1 MLRKA
6 NVAIALSLSLHALP
20 QQAFAQTTSS
30 PNVTANN
37 PPVNTSTLSDV
48 TVSATRTVRK
58 VDDVPSSVSVITDT
72 KIQKEGARNL
82 KEAFRNELDVTVPV
96 GSTRF
101 GVGGAPTGRGGQEG
115 VNIRGLGGN
124 QVLMLVDG
132 IRIPNGF
139 TFGPFSTGRGDF
151 LDIDGLKSVEIL
163 RGPAS
168 TQYGSDGLAGAVTFK
183 TLDPSDLL
191 TRGQSV
197 GGFVR
202 VGYASI
208 DQAGSGT
215 LAVAGKN
222 EKWQAMVL
230 GSYRQG
236 HETNNK
242 ATNDDKTVERTTPNP
257 VDYNNRY
264 LLSKAILTV
273 DAAQQLGLT
282 VESQRRSQET
292 NVFSARAA
300 APQRPR
306 SVTGLTTQ
314 YTIERDR
321 FSLEHSYNDLNAAW
335 IQNAET
341 RLYWQDAK
349 VNQYATEQRSHA
361 PERIRDNTF
370 RTQVVGLATQ
380 FQTNLTGWVNQRL
393 SYGVDLSQAQ
403 ISALRDGTSPPYG
416 SKFPSRPFPDT
427 TYTLA
432 GAFLQSEIELGAVSV
447 IPGLRFDRY
456 AINPSAKDYE
466 NMSLSKLSGQAVTPR
481 IGAVWRLASGFS
493 PYAQLARGFRAPTP
507 DQVNNGFANLASGYT
522 SIGNSELKPE
532 YADSLEIGF
541 RGKSHGLR
549 YSLAGFENRYQNF
562 ISQEVIG
569 GGGRPTNPTI
579 YQYVNLANAKIQG
592 VVAQLELKVGQRWTV
607 QTGAAYLKGDSQSNG
622 VSTPINSVQPFK
634 TMLGLQYDAG
644 EWGGQATVLYSAAKD
659 PSRIAPGRTSQFASP
674 DYTVLD
680 FGVYWKPSPN
690 LTLNANVNNVLDT
703 KYWRWSD
710 VSGLTENSRIADAY
724 TAAGRTIQ
732 VSMRY
737 DF

>member
-30 PNVTANN
+30 SNVAANN
-37 PPVNTSTLSDV
+37 PAANTSTLSDV
-48 TVSATRTVRK
+48 TVSATRTMRK

-96 GSTRF
+96 GPTRF
-101 GVGGAPTGRGGQEG
+101 GVGGASTGRGGQEG

-132 IRIPNGF
+132 IRIPNAF

-197 GGFVR
+197 GGFAR

-273 DAAQQLGLT
+273 DAAQQVGLT
-282 VESQRRSQET
+282 IESQRRSQQT
-292 NVFSARAA
+292 NVFSARAV

-306 SVTGLTTQ
+306 SITGLITQ
-314 YTIERDR
+314 DTIERDR
-321 FSLEHSYNDLNAAW
+321 LSLQHRYNDLNAAW
-335 IQNAET
+335 IQSADM

-349 VNQYATEQRSHA
+349 VNQYATEQRSRA

-416 SKFPSRPFPDT
+416 SKFPLRPFPDT

-447 IPGLRFDRY
+447 IPGVRFDRY
-456 AINPSAKDYE
+456 AINPSAKAYE
-466 NMSLSKLSGQAVTPR
+466 NVSLSNLSGQAVTPR

-532 YADSLEIGF
+532 YVDSLELGF
-541 RGKSHGLR
+541 RGQSHGLR

-592 VVAQLELKVGQRWTV
+592 VVAQVKLKVGQRWTV

-644 EWGGQATVLYSAAKD
+644 EWGSQATVLYSAAKD

-690 LTLNANVNNVLDT
+690 LTFNANVNNVLDT

-724 TAAGRTIQ
+724 TAAGRTVQ

>member
-20 QQAFAQTTSS
+20 QQAFAQTTSL
-30 PNVTANN
+30 PTVTANN
-37 PPVNTSTLSDV
+37 PSVNASTLSDV

-58 VDDVPSSVSVITDT
+58 VDDVPSSVSVITNAT
-72 KIQKEGARNL
+72 IQKEGARNL
-82 KEAFRNELDVTVPV
+82 KEAFRNELDVTVPI
-96 GSTRF
+96 GPTRF
-101 GVGGAPTGRGGQEG
+101 GDGGAPTGRGGQEG

-183 TLDPSDLL
+183 TLDPSDVL

-236 HETNNK
+236 HETSNK
-242 ATNDDKTVERTTPNP
+242 ATHDDKSVERTTPNP

-264 LLSKAILTV
+264 LLGKAILAM

-282 VESQRRSQET
+282 VESQRRSQQT
-292 NVFSARAA
+292 NVFSARAV
-300 APQRPR
+300 APQLPR
-306 SVTGLTTQ
+306 SITGLTTQ
-314 YTIERDR
+314 DTIERDR
-321 FSLEHSYNDLNAAW
+321 LSLEHRDNDLNAAW
-335 IQNAET
+335 IQSTET

-349 VNQYATEQRSHA
+349 VSQYATEQRNRA
-361 PERIRDNTF
+361 PDRIRDNTF

-393 SYGVDLSQAQ
+393 TYGIDLSQAQ
-403 ISALRDGTSPPYG
+403 VSALRDGTSPPYG

-427 TYTLA
+427 TYTLG
-432 GAFLQSEIELGAVSV
+432 GAFLQSEIELGTVSV
-447 IPGLRFDRY
+447 IPGVRFDRY
-456 AINPSAKDYE
+456 AINPSTKGYDHV
-466 NMSLSKLSGQAVTPR
+466 SLSTLSGQAVTPR

-522 SIGNSELKPE
+522 SIGNAELKPE

-592 VVAQLELKVGQRWTV
+592 VVAQVELKVGQRWKV

-634 TMLGLQYDAG
+634 AMFGLQYDAG

-680 FGVYWKPSPN
+680 LGVYWRPSPN
-690 LTLNANVNNVLDT
+690 LTFNANVNNVLDT

-724 TAAGRTIQ
+724 TAAGRTVQ

>member
-1 MLRKA
+1 MLSKA
-6 NVAIALSLSLHALP
+6 NIAIALTLTLPALL
-20 QQAFAQTTSS
+20 QQSAAQTPSPEPATSRPLVAPS
-30 PNVTANN
+30 K
-37 PPVNTSTLSDV
+37 LSDV
-48 TVSATRTVRK
+48 TVSATRSARK
-58 VDDVPSSVSVITDT
+58 VDDVPSSVSVITDAT
-72 KIQKEGARNL
+72 IQKEGARTL
-82 KEAFRNELDVTVPV
+82 KDVFRNELDVTVPM
-96 GSTRF
+96 GPTRF

-139 TFGPFSTGRGDF
+139 SFGPFSTGRGDF
-151 LDIDGLKSVEIL
+151 LDIDGLKSVEVL
-163 RGPAS
+163 RGPTS

-191 TRGQSV
+191 THGQSV
-197 GGFVR
+197 GGFAR
-202 VGYASI
+202 LGYASI

-222 EKWQAMVL
+222 DKWQAMVL

-236 HETNNK
+236 HETSNQGNNDAK
-242 ATNDDKTVERTTPNP
+242 SIDRTTPNP

-264 LLSKAILTV
+264 VLGKAILTI
-273 DAAQQLGLT
+273 DPAQQLGLT
-282 VESQRRSQET
+282 IESQRRSQHT
-292 NVFSARAA
+292 KVFSARAA
-300 APQRPR
+300 APVMPR
-306 SVTGLTTQ
+306 GITDLTTQ
-314 YTIERDR
+314 DTIERDR
-321 FSLEHSYNDLNAAW
+321 LSLEHQYNDVNAAW
-335 IQNAET
+335 VQSAET

-349 VNQYATEQRSHA
+349 VNQYATEQRSRA
-361 PERIRDNTF
+361 PERLRDNTF
-370 RTQVVGLATQ
+370 RTQVVGFATQ

-393 SYGVDLSQAQ
+393 SYGLDLSQAQ
-403 ISALRDGTSPPYG
+403 ISAMRDGTFAPYG

-427 TYTLA
+427 TYTLG
-432 GAFLQSEIELGAVSV
+432 GAFFQSEIELGTVSV
-447 IPGLRFDRY
+447 IPGVRFDRY
-456 AINPSAKDYE
+456 AIDPSTKGYE
-466 NMSLSKLSGQAVTPR
+466 NVSLTNLSGQAVTPR

-507 DQVNNGFANLASGYT
+507 EQVNNGFANLASGYT
-522 SIGNSELKPE
+522 SVGNPALKPE

-569 GGGRPTNPTI
+569 GGGRPSNPTI
-579 YQYVNLANAKIQG
+579 YQYVNLTKAKIQG
-592 VVAQLELKVGQRWTV
+592 VVAQVELKVGQRWTV
-607 QTGAAYLKGDSQSNG
+607 QTGAAYLQGDSQMNG
-622 VSTPINSVQPFK
+622 VSAPINSVQPFK
-634 TMLGLQYDAG
+634 AMFGLQYDAG

-680 FGVYWKPSPN
+680 LGVYWKPSTN
-690 LTLNANVNNVLDT
+690 LTLNANLNNALDT

-724 TAAGRTIQ
+724 TAAGRTVQ
-732 VSMRY
+732 VSLRY

>member
-30 PNVTANN
+30 PNVAANN
-37 PPVNTSTLSDV
+37 PAANTSTLSDV

-58 VDDVPSSVSVITDT
+58 VDDVPSSVSVINDAT
-72 KIQKEGARNL
+72 IQKEGARNL

-96 GSTRF
+96 GPTRF
-101 GVGGAPTGRGGQEG
+101 GVGGASTGRGGQEG

-183 TLDPSDLL
+183 TLDPSDLF

-197 GGFVR
+197 GGFAR

-208 DQAGSGT
+208 DQASSGT

-273 DAAQQLGLT
+273 DAAQQVGLT
-282 VESQRRSQET
+282 IESQRRSQQT
-292 NVFSARAA
+292 NVFSARAV
-300 APQRPR
+300 APQRPH
-306 SVTGLTTQ
+306 SITGLTTQ
-314 YTIERDR
+314 DTIERDR
-321 FSLEHSYNDLNAAW
+321 LSLEHRYNDLNAAW

-349 VNQYATEQRSHA
+349 VNQYAAEQRSRA
-361 PERIRDNTF
+361 SERIRDNTF

-456 AINPSAKDYE
+456 AINPSAKGYE
-466 NMSLSKLSGQAVTPR
+466 NVSLSNLAGQAVTPR

-622 VSTPINSVQPFK
+622 VSTPINSVQPVK

-680 FGVYWKPSPN
+680 FGVYWKPSVN
-690 LTLNANVNNVLDT
+690 LTFNANVNNVLDT

-710 VSGLTENSRIADAY
+710 VSGLTENSQIADAY
-724 TAAGRTIQ
+724 TAAGRTVQ

>member
-6 NVAIALSLSLHALP
+6 NVAIALSLTFHALP
-20 QQAFAQTTSS
+20 QQAFAQTTSLPNAAESS
-30 PNVTANN
+30 PAAN
-37 PPVNTSTLSDV
+37 PSILSDV
-48 TVSATRTVRK
+48 TVSATRTVRR

-96 GSTRF
+96 GPTRF
-101 GVGGAPTGRGGQEG
+101 GVGGASTGRGGQEG

-168 TQYGSDGLAGAVTFK
+168 TQYGSDGLAGAVIFK
-183 TLDPSDLL
+183 TLDPSDVL

-197 GGFVR
+197 GGFAR
-202 VGYASI
+202 VGYTSI
-208 DQAGSGT
+208 DKAGSGA

-236 HETNNK
+236 HETGNK
-242 ATNDDKTVERTTPNP
+242 AIINDKSAERTTPNP
-257 VDYNNRY
+257 VDYSNRY

-282 VESQRRSQET
+282 IESQRRSQQT

-300 APQRPR
+300 APQLPR
-306 SVTGLTTQ
+306 SITGLTTQ
-314 YTIERDR
+314 DTIERDR
-321 FSLEHSYNDLNAAW
+321 LALEHRYNDLNAAW
-335 IQNAET
+335 IQSAET

-349 VNQYATEQRSHA
+349 VNQYATEKRKRA
-361 PERIRDNTF
+361 PERIRENTF

-427 TYTLA
+427 TYTLG
-432 GAFLQSEIELGAVSV
+432 GAFFQSEIELGVVSV

-466 NMSLSKLSGQAVTPR
+466 NMSRSKLSGQAVTPR

-532 YADSLEIGF
+532 YADSFEIGF
-541 RGKSHGLR
+541 RGRSHGLR

-592 VVAQLELKVGQRWTV
+592 VVAQIELKVGQRWTI
-607 QTGAAYLKGDSQSNG
+607 QTGAAYIKGDSQING
-622 VSTPINSVQPFK
+622 VSTPINSVQPVK
-634 TMLGLQYDAG
+634 AMLGLQYDAG

-659 PSRIAPGRTSQFASP
+659 PRRIAPGRRSQFATP
-674 DYTVLD
+674 DYTVFDL
-680 FGVYWKPSPN
+680 GMYWKPSPN
-690 LTLNANVNNVLDT
+690 LTFNANVNNVLDT

>member
-314 YTIERDR
+314 DTIERDR

>member
-1 MLRKA
+1 M
-6 NVAIALSLSLHALP
+6 
-20 QQAFAQTTSS
+20 
-30 PNVTANN
+30 
-37 PPVNTSTLSDV
+37 
-48 TVSATRTVRK
+48 
-58 VDDVPSSVSVITDT
+58 
-72 KIQKEGARNL
+72 
-82 KEAFRNELDVTVPV
+82 
-96 GSTRF
+96 
-101 GVGGAPTGRGGQEG
+101 
-115 VNIRGLGGN
+115 
-124 QVLMLVDG
+124 
-132 IRIPNGF
+132 
-139 TFGPFSTGRGDF
+139 
-151 LDIDGLKSVEIL
+151 
-163 RGPAS
+163 
-168 TQYGSDGLAGAVTFK
+168 
-183 TLDPSDLL
+183 
-191 TRGQSV
+191 
-197 GGFVR
+197 
-202 VGYASI
+202 
-208 DQAGSGT
+208 
-215 LAVAGKN
+215 
-222 EKWQAMVL
+222 
-230 GSYRQG
+230 
-236 HETNNK
+236 
-242 ATNDDKTVERTTPNP
+242 
-257 VDYNNRY
+257 
-264 LLSKAILTV
+264 

-314 YTIERDR
+314 DTIERDR

>member
-20 QQAFAQTTSS
+20 QQAFAQSTSLATVTT
-30 PNVTANN
+30 NN
-37 PPVNTSTLSDV
+37 PPVNASTLSDV
-48 TVSATRTVRK
+48 TVSATRTVRQ
-58 VDDVPSSVSVITDT
+58 VDDVPSSVSVITDAT
-72 KIQKEGARNL
+72 IQKEGARNL
-82 KEAFRNELDVTVPV
+82 KEAFRHELDVTVPV
-96 GSTRF
+96 GPTRF

-183 TLDPSDLL
+183 TLDPSDVLA
-191 TRGQSV
+191 RGQSV
-197 GGFVR
+197 GGFAR

-236 HETNNK
+236 HESSNK
-242 ATNDDKTVERTTPNP
+242 ATNNDKSVDRTTPNP
-257 VDYNNRY
+257 VDYSSRY
-264 LLSKAILTV
+264 LLSKAILTINP
-273 DAAQQLGLT
+273 AQQLGLT
-282 VESQRRSQET
+282 VESQRRSQKT
-292 NVFSARAA
+292 NVFSAIAA
-300 APQRPR
+300 APQPPR
-306 SVTGLTTQ
+306 SITGLTAQ
-314 YTIERDR
+314 DTIERDR
-321 FSLEHSYNDLNAAW
+321 LSLEHRYNDLNAAW
-335 IQNAET
+335 IQSAET

-349 VNQYATEQRSHA
+349 VNQYATEQRRRA

-393 SYGVDLSQAQ
+393 SYGLDLSQAK
-403 ISALRDGTSPPYG
+403 ISALRDGTYPPYA
-416 SKFPSRPFPDT
+416 SKFPSKPFPDT
-427 TYTLA
+427 LNTLA
-432 GAFLQSEIELGAVSV
+432 GAFLQSEIELGTVSV
-447 IPGLRFDRY
+447 IPGVRFDRY
-456 AINPSAKDYE
+456 VIDPSDKGYE
-466 NMSLSKLSGQAVTPR
+466 NMSLSQLSGQAVTPR

-541 RGKSHGLR
+541 RGKSHGFR

-592 VVAQLELKVGQRWTV
+592 IVAQVELKVGQRWTV

-622 VSTPINSVQPFK
+622 VRTPINSVQPFK
-634 TMLGLQYDAG
+634 AMLGLQYDAG

-659 PSRIAPGRTSQFASP
+659 PSRIALGRTSQFATP
-674 DYTVLD
+674 NYTVLD
-680 FGVYWKPSPN
+680 LGVYWKPSPN

-724 TAAGRTIQ
+724 TAAGRSVQ

>member
-6 NVAIALSLSLHALP
+6 NIAIALSLSLHALS
-20 QQAFAQTTSS
+20 QQVFAQTAPSLD
-30 PNVTANN
+30 VTANN
-37 PPVNTSTLSDV
+37 PASDSTTLSDV
-48 TVSATRTVRK
+48 TVSATRTERK
-58 VDDVPSSVSVITDT
+58 VDDVPSSVSVITDAT
-72 KIQKEGARNL
+72 IQKQGARNL

-96 GSTRF
+96 GPTRF
-101 GVGGAPTGRGGQEG
+101 GVGGAATGRGGQEG

-151 LDIDGLKSVEIL
+151 LDIDGIKSVEIL

-197 GGFVR
+197 GGFAR

-215 LAVAGKN
+215 LAVAGKD

-236 HETNNK
+236 HQTGNK
-242 ATNDDKTVERTTPNP
+242 ATNDEKSIERTAPNP
-257 VDYNNRY
+257 VDYSNRY
-264 LLSKAILTV
+264 LLSKAILTI
-273 DAAQQLGLT
+273 DSAQQLGLT
-282 VESQRRSQET
+282 IESQRRSQQT
-292 NVFSARAA
+292 NVFSARAV
-300 APQRPR
+300 APQLPR
-306 SVTGLTTQ
+306 SITDLTTQ
-314 YTIERDR
+314 DTIERDR
-321 FSLEHSYNDLNAAW
+321 LLLEYRYNDLNAAW
-335 IQNAET
+335 IQSADT

-349 VNQYATEQRSHA
+349 VNQHATEQRNRA

-403 ISALRDGTSPPYG
+403 ISALRDGTVPPYG
-416 SKFPSRPFPDT
+416 NKFPSRPFPDT

-447 IPGLRFDRY
+447 IPGVRFDRY
-456 AINPSAKDYE
+456 AINPSAKGYG
-466 NMSLSKLSGQAVTPR
+466 NAPLSNLSGQAVTPR

-507 DQVNNGFANLASGYT
+507 EQVNNGFANLASGYT
-522 SIGNSELKPE
+522 SIGNAELKPE

-541 RGKSHGLR
+541 RGKANGIR

-569 GGGRPTNPTI
+569 GGGRPTDPTI

-592 VVAQLELKVGQRWTV
+592 VVAQLEVKVGQRWTV

-622 VSTPINSVQPFK
+622 VNTPINSVQPYK
-634 TMLGLQYDAG
+634 AMLGLQYDAG

-674 DYTVLD
+674 NYTVLD
-680 FGVYWKPSPN
+680 LGVYWKPSPS
-690 LTLNANVNNVLDT
+690 LTFNANVNNVLDA

-724 TAAGRTIQ
+724 TAAGSTVQ

>member
-30 PNVTANN
+30 SNVAANN
-37 PPVNTSTLSDV
+37 PAANTSTLSDV
-48 TVSATRTVRK
+48 TVSATRTMRK

-96 GSTRF
+96 GPTRF
-101 GVGGAPTGRGGQEG
+101 GVGGASTGRGGQEG

-132 IRIPNGF
+132 IRIPNAF

-197 GGFVR
+197 GGFAR

-242 ATNDDKTVERTTPNP
+242 ATNNDKNVERTTPNP
-257 VDYNNRY
+257 VDYSNRY
-264 LLSKAILTV
+264 LLSKAILTL

-282 VESQRRSQET
+282 IESQRRSQQT
-292 NVFSARAA
+292 NVFSARAV

-306 SVTGLTTQ
+306 SITGLITQ
-314 YTIERDR
+314 DTIERDR
-321 FSLEHSYNDLNAAW
+321 LSLQHRYNDLNAAW
-335 IQNAET
+335 IQSADM

-349 VNQYATEQRSHA
+349 VNQYATEQRSRA

-416 SKFPSRPFPDT
+416 SKFPLRPFPDT

-447 IPGLRFDRY
+447 IPGVRFDRY
-456 AINPSAKDYE
+456 AINPSAKAYE
-466 NMSLSKLSGQAVTPR
+466 NVSLSNLSGQAVTPR

-541 RGKSHGLR
+541 RGQSHGLR

-592 VVAQLELKVGQRWTV
+592 VVAQVKLKVGQRWTV

-644 EWGGQATVLYSAAKD
+644 EWGSQATVLYSAAKD

-690 LTLNANVNNVLDT
+690 LTFNANVNNVLDT

-724 TAAGRTIQ
+724 TAAGRTVQ

>member
-6 NVAIALSLSLHALP
+6 NIAIALSLTLP
-20 QQAFAQTTSS
+20 AFAQQAVAQTTL
-30 PNVTANN
+30 PKVVANN
-37 PPVNTSTLSDV
+37 QVVDPSQLSDI
-48 TVSATRTVRK
+48 TVSATRSARK
-58 VDDVPSSVSVITDT
+58 VDDVPSSVSVITGAT
-72 KIQKEGARNL
+72 IQKEGARSL
-82 KEAFRNELDVTVPV
+82 KEVFRNELDVTVPV
-96 GSTRF
+96 GPTRF

-139 TFGPFSTGRGDF
+139 SFGPFSTGRGDF
-151 LDIDGLKSVEIL
+151 LDIDGLKSVEVL

-191 TRGQSV
+191 TRGQNV
-197 GGFVR
+197 GGFAR
-202 VGYASI
+202 LGYASI
-208 DQAGSGT
+208 DQAGSGA

-222 EKWQAMVL
+222 EKWQALVL

-236 HETNNK
+236 HETDNK
-242 ATNDDKTVERTTPNP
+242 ANNDTKSVDRTTPNP

-264 LLSKAILTV
+264 LLGKAILTI

-282 VESQRRSQET
+282 IESQRRSQHT
-292 NVFSARAA
+292 QVFSARAA
-300 APQRPR
+300 APVPVRGL
-306 SVTGLTTQ
+306 TGLTTQ
-314 YTIERDR
+314 DTIERDR
-321 FSLEHSYNDLNAAW
+321 LSLEHRYNDVNATW
-335 IQNAET
+335 IQSAET

-349 VNQYATEQRSHA
+349 VNQYATEQRNRA

-370 RTQVVGLATQ
+370 RTQVVGVATQ

-393 SYGVDLSQAQ
+393 SYGLDLSQAH
-403 ISALRDGTSPPYG
+403 ISAMRDGTFPPYG

-427 TYTLA
+427 TYTLG
-432 GAFLQSEIELGAVSV
+432 GAFFQSEIELGAVSV
-447 IPGLRFDRY
+447 IPGVRFDRY
-456 AINPSAKDYE
+456 AIDPSSKGYE
-466 NMSLSKLSGQAVTPR
+466 NRALASLSGQAVTPR
-481 IGAVWRLASGFS
+481 IGAVWRLASGFA

-507 DQVNNGFANLASGYT
+507 EQVNNGFANLASGYT
-522 SIGNSELKPE
+522 SVGNPALKPE

-569 GGGRPTNPTI
+569 GGGRPSNPTI
-579 YQYVNLANAKIQG
+579 YQYVNLTKAKIQG
-592 VVAQLELKVGQRWTV
+592 VVAQFELKVGQRWTV
-607 QTGAAYLKGDSQSNG
+607 QTGGAYLKGDSQING
-622 VSTPINSVQPFK
+622 VSAPINSVQPFK
-634 TMLGLQYDAG
+634 AMFGLQYDAS

-680 FGVYWKPSPN
+680 LGVYWKPSTN
-690 LTLNANVNNVLDT
+690 LTLNANLNNALDT

-724 TAAGRTIQ
+724 TAAGRTVQ
-732 VSMRY
+732 VSLRY

>member
-6 NVAIALSLSLHALP
+6 NIAIALSLTLP
-20 QQAFAQTTSS
+20 AFAQQSVAQTAS
-30 PNVTANN
+30 PKVVANN
-37 PPVNTSTLSDV
+37 QVVDPSQLSDI
-48 TVSATRTVRK
+48 TVSATRSARK
-58 VDDVPSSVSVITDT
+58 VDDVPSSVSVITGAT
-72 KIQKEGARNL
+72 IQKEGARSL
-82 KEAFRNELDVTVPV
+82 KEVFRNELDVTVPV
-96 GSTRF
+96 GPTRF

-139 TFGPFSTGRGDF
+139 SFGPFSTGRGDF
-151 LDIDGLKSVEIL
+151 LDIDGLKSVEVL

-191 TRGQSV
+191 TRGQNV
-197 GGFVR
+197 GGFAR
-202 VGYASI
+202 LGYASI
-208 DQAGSGT
+208 DQAGSGA

-222 EKWQAMVL
+222 EKWQALVL

-236 HETNNK
+236 HETDNK
-242 ATNDDKTVERTTPNP
+242 ANNDAKNIDRTTPNP

-264 LLSKAILTV
+264 LLGKAILTI

-282 VESQRRSQET
+282 IESQRRSQHT
-292 NVFSARAA
+292 QVFSARAA
-300 APQRPR
+300 APVPLRGL
-306 SVTGLTTQ
+306 TGLTTQ
-314 YTIERDR
+314 DTIERDR
-321 FSLEHSYNDLNAAW
+321 LSLEHRYNDVNATW
-335 IQNAET
+335 IQSAET

-349 VNQYATEQRSHA
+349 VNQYATEQRNRA

-370 RTQVVGLATQ
+370 RTQVVGVATQ

-393 SYGVDLSQAQ
+393 SYGLDLSQAH
-403 ISALRDGTSPPYG
+403 ISAMRDGTFPPYG

-427 TYTLA
+427 TYTLG
-432 GAFLQSEIELGAVSV
+432 GAFFQSEIELGAVSV
-447 IPGLRFDRY
+447 IPGVRFDRY
-456 AINPSAKDYE
+456 AIDPSTKGYE
-466 NMSLSKLSGQAVTPR
+466 NRALASLSGQAVTPR
-481 IGAVWRLASGFS
+481 IGAVWRLASGFA

-507 DQVNNGFANLASGYT
+507 EQVNNGFANLASGYT
-522 SIGNSELKPE
+522 SVGNPALKPE

-569 GGGRPTNPTI
+569 GGGRPSNPTI
-579 YQYVNLANAKIQG
+579 YQYVNLTKAKIQG
-592 VVAQLELKVGQRWTV
+592 VVAQFELKVGQRWTV
-607 QTGAAYLKGDSQSNG
+607 QTGGAYLKGDSQING
-622 VSTPINSVQPFK
+622 VSAPINSVQPFK
-634 TMLGLQYDAG
+634 AMFGLQYDAS

-680 FGVYWKPSPN
+680 LGVYWKPSTN
-690 LTLNANVNNVLDT
+690 LTLNANLNNALDT

-724 TAAGRTIQ
+724 TAAGRTVQ
-732 VSMRY
+732 VSLRY

>member
-6 NVAIALSLSLHALP
+6 NIAIALSLTLP
-20 QQAFAQTTSS
+20 AFAQQAVAQTTL
-30 PNVTANN
+30 PKVVANN
-37 PPVNTSTLSDV
+37 QVVDPSQLSDI
-48 TVSATRTVRK
+48 TVSATRSARK
-58 VDDVPSSVSVITDT
+58 VDDVPSSVSVITGAT
-72 KIQKEGARNL
+72 IQKEGARSL
-82 KEAFRNELDVTVPV
+82 KEVFRNELDVTVPV
-96 GSTRF
+96 GPTRF

-139 TFGPFSTGRGDF
+139 SFGPFSTGRGDF
-151 LDIDGLKSVEIL
+151 LDIDGLKSVEVL

-191 TRGQSV
+191 TRGQNV
-197 GGFVR
+197 GGFAR
-202 VGYASI
+202 LGYASI
-208 DQAGSGT
+208 DQAGSGA

-222 EKWQAMVL
+222 EKWQALVL

-236 HETNNK
+236 HETDNK
-242 ATNDDKTVERTTPNP
+242 ANNDTKSVDRTTPNP

-264 LLSKAILTV
+264 LLGKAILTI

-282 VESQRRSQET
+282 IESQRRSQHTE
-292 NVFSARAA
+292 VFSARAA
-300 APQRPR
+300 APVPLRGL
-306 SVTGLTTQ
+306 TGLTTQ
-314 YTIERDR
+314 DTIERDR
-321 FSLEHSYNDLNAAW
+321 LSLEHRYNDVNATW
-335 IQNAET
+335 IQSAET

-349 VNQYATEQRSHA
+349 VNQYATEQRNRA

-370 RTQVVGLATQ
+370 RTQVVGVATQ

-393 SYGVDLSQAQ
+393 SYGLDLSQAH
-403 ISALRDGTSPPYG
+403 ISAMRDGTFPPYG

-427 TYTLA
+427 TYTLG
-432 GAFLQSEIELGAVSV
+432 GAFFQSEIELGAVSV
-447 IPGLRFDRY
+447 IPGVRFDRY
-456 AINPSAKDYE
+456 AIDPSTKGYE
-466 NMSLSKLSGQAVTPR
+466 NRALASLSGQAVTPR
-481 IGAVWRLASGFS
+481 IGAVWRLASGFA

-507 DQVNNGFANLASGYT
+507 EQVNNGFANLASGYT
-522 SIGNSELKPE
+522 SVGNPALKPE

-569 GGGRPTNPTI
+569 GGGRPSNPTI
-579 YQYVNLANAKIQG
+579 YQYVNLTKAKIQG
-592 VVAQLELKVGQRWTV
+592 VVAQFELKVGQRWTV
-607 QTGAAYLKGDSQSNG
+607 QTGGAYLKGDSQING
-622 VSTPINSVQPFK
+622 VSAPINSVQPFK
-634 TMLGLQYDAG
+634 AMFGLQYDAS

-680 FGVYWKPSPN
+680 LGVYWKPSTN
-690 LTLNANVNNVLDT
+690 LTLNANLNNALDT

-724 TAAGRTIQ
+724 TAAGRTVQ
-732 VSMRY
+732 VSLRY

>member
-314 YTIERDR
+314 DTIERDR

-416 SKFPSRPFPDT
+416 SKFPSRPCPDT

>member
-6 NVAIALSLSLHALP
+6 NIAIALSLTLP
-20 QQAFAQTTSS
+20 AFAQQSVAQTAS
-30 PNVTANN
+30 PKVVANN
-37 PPVNTSTLSDV
+37 QVVDPSQLSDI
-48 TVSATRTVRK
+48 TVSATRSARK
-58 VDDVPSSVSVITDT
+58 VDDVPSSVSVITGAT
-72 KIQKEGARNL
+72 IQKEGARNL
-82 KEAFRNELDVTVPV
+82 KEVFRNELDVTVPV
-96 GSTRF
+96 GPTRF
-101 GVGGAPTGRGGQEG
+101 GGGGAPTGRGGQEG

-139 TFGPFSTGRGDF
+139 SFGPFSTGRGDF
-151 LDIDGLKSVEIL
+151 LDIDGLKSVEVL

-191 TRGQSV
+191 TRGQKV
-197 GGFVR
+197 GGFAR
-202 VGYASI
+202 LGYASI

-222 EKWQAMVL
+222 EKWQALVL

-236 HETNNK
+236 HETDNK
-242 ATNDDKTVERTTPNP
+242 ANNDAKNIDRTTPNP

-264 LLSKAILTV
+264 LLGKAILTI

-282 VESQRRSQET
+282 IESQRRSQHTE
-292 NVFSARAA
+292 VFSARAA
-300 APQRPR
+300 APVPPR
-306 SVTGLTTQ
+306 GLTSLTTQ
-314 YTIERDR
+314 DTIERDR
-321 FSLEHSYNDLNAAW
+321 LSLEHRYNDVNATW
-335 IQNAET
+335 IQSAET

-349 VNQYATEQRSHA
+349 VNQYATEQRNRA

-370 RTQVVGLATQ
+370 RTQVVGVATQ
-380 FQTNLTGWVNQRL
+380 FQTNLSGWVNQRL
-393 SYGVDLSQAQ
+393 SYGLDLSQAH
-403 ISALRDGTSPPYG
+403 ISAMRDGTFAPYG

-427 TYTLA
+427 TYTLG
-432 GAFLQSEIELGAVSV
+432 GAFFQSEIELGAVSV
-447 IPGLRFDRY
+447 IPGVRFDRY
-456 AINPSAKDYE
+456 AIDPSTKGYE
-466 NMSLSKLSGQAVTPR
+466 NRALASLSGQAVTPR
-481 IGAVWRLASGFS
+481 IGAVWRLASGFA

-507 DQVNNGFANLASGYT
+507 EQVNNGFANLASGYT
-522 SIGNSELKPE
+522 SVGNPGLKPE

-569 GGGRPTNPTI
+569 GGGRPSNPTI
-579 YQYVNLANAKIQG
+579 YQYVNLTKAKIQG
-592 VVAQLELKVGQRWTV
+592 VVAQVELKVGQRWTV
-607 QTGAAYLKGDSQSNG
+607 QTGAAYLKGDSQING
-622 VSTPINSVQPFK
+622 VSAPINSVQPFK
-634 TMLGLQYDAG
+634 AMFGLQYDAG

-680 FGVYWKPSPN
+680 LGVYWKPSTN
-690 LTLNANVNNVLDT
+690 LTLNANLNNALDT

-724 TAAGRTIQ
+724 TAAGRTVQ
-732 VSMRY
+732 VSLRY

>member
-6 NVAIALSLSLHALP
+6 NIAIALSLTLP
-20 QQAFAQTTSS
+20 AFAQQSVAQTTL
-30 PNVTANN
+30 PKVVANN
-37 PPVNTSTLSDV
+37 QVVDPSQLSDI
-48 TVSATRTVRK
+48 TVSATRSARK
-58 VDDVPSSVSVITDT
+58 VDDVPSSVSVITGAT
-72 KIQKEGARNL
+72 IQKEGARSL
-82 KEAFRNELDVTVPV
+82 KEVFRNELDVTVPV
-96 GSTRF
+96 GPTRF

-139 TFGPFSTGRGDF
+139 SFGPFSTGRGDF
-151 LDIDGLKSVEIL
+151 LDIDGLKSVEVL

-191 TRGQSV
+191 TRGQNV
-197 GGFVR
+197 GGFAR
-202 VGYASI
+202 LGYASI
-208 DQAGSGT
+208 DQAGSGA

-222 EKWQAMVL
+222 EKWQALVL

-236 HETNNK
+236 HETDNK
-242 ATNDDKTVERTTPNP
+242 ANNDAKNIDRTTPNP

-264 LLSKAILTV
+264 LLGKAILTI

-282 VESQRRSQET
+282 IESQRRSQHT
-292 NVFSARAA
+292 QVFSARAA
-300 APQRPR
+300 APVPLRGL
-306 SVTGLTTQ
+306 TGLTTQ
-314 YTIERDR
+314 DTIERDR
-321 FSLEHSYNDLNAAW
+321 LSLEHRYNDVNATW
-335 IQNAET
+335 IQSAET

-349 VNQYATEQRSHA
+349 VNQYATEQRNRA

-370 RTQVVGLATQ
+370 RTQVVGVATQ

-393 SYGVDLSQAQ
+393 SYGLDLSQAH
-403 ISALRDGTSPPYG
+403 ISAMRDGTFPPYG

-427 TYTLA
+427 TYTLG
-432 GAFLQSEIELGAVSV
+432 GAFFQSEIELGAVSV
-447 IPGLRFDRY
+447 IPGVRFDRY
-456 AINPSAKDYE
+456 AIDPSTKGYE
-466 NMSLSKLSGQAVTPR
+466 NRALASLSGQAVTPR
-481 IGAVWRLASGFS
+481 IGAVWRLASGFA

-507 DQVNNGFANLASGYT
+507 EQVNNGFANLASGYT
-522 SIGNSELKPE
+522 SVGNPALKPE

-569 GGGRPTNPTI
+569 GGGRPSNPTI
-579 YQYVNLANAKIQG
+579 YQYVNLTKAKIQG
-592 VVAQLELKVGQRWTV
+592 VVAQFELKVGQRWTV
-607 QTGAAYLKGDSQSNG
+607 QTGGAYLKGDSQING
-622 VSTPINSVQPFK
+622 VSAPINSVQPFK
-634 TMLGLQYDAG
+634 AMFGLQYDAS

-680 FGVYWKPSPN
+680 LGVYWKPSTN
-690 LTLNANVNNVLDT
+690 LTLNANLNNALDT

-724 TAAGRTIQ
+724 TAAGRTVQ
-732 VSMRY
+732 VSLRY

>member
-6 NVAIALSLSLHALP
+6 NIAIALSLTLP
-20 QQAFAQTTSS
+20 AFAQQSVAQTAS
-30 PNVTANN
+30 PKVVANN
-37 PPVNTSTLSDV
+37 QVVDPSQLSDI
-48 TVSATRTVRK
+48 TVSATRSARK
-58 VDDVPSSVSVITDT
+58 VDDVPSSVSVITGAT
-72 KIQKEGARNL
+72 IQKEGARNL
-82 KEAFRNELDVTVPV
+82 KEVFRNELDVTVPV
-96 GSTRF
+96 GPTRF
-101 GVGGAPTGRGGQEG
+101 GGGGAPTGRGGQEG

-139 TFGPFSTGRGDF
+139 SFGPFSTGRGDF
-151 LDIDGLKSVEIL
+151 LDIDGLKSVEVL

-191 TRGQSV
+191 TRGQKV
-197 GGFVR
+197 GGFAR
-202 VGYASI
+202 LGYASI

-222 EKWQAMVL
+222 EKWQALVL

-236 HETNNK
+236 HETDNK
-242 ATNDDKTVERTTPNP
+242 ANNDAKNIDRTTPNP

-264 LLSKAILTV
+264 LLGKAILTI

-282 VESQRRSQET
+282 IESQRRSQHTE
-292 NVFSARAA
+292 VFSARAA
-300 APQRPR
+300 APVPLRGL
-306 SVTGLTTQ
+306 TGLTTQ
-314 YTIERDR
+314 DTIERDR
-321 FSLEHSYNDLNAAW
+321 LSLEHRYNDVNATW
-335 IQNAET
+335 IQSAET

-349 VNQYATEQRSHA
+349 VNQYATEQRNRA

-393 SYGVDLSQAQ
+393 SYGLDLSQAH
-403 ISALRDGTSPPYG
+403 ISAMRDGTFPPYG

-427 TYTLA
+427 TYTLG
-432 GAFLQSEIELGAVSV
+432 GAFFQSEIELGAVSV
-447 IPGLRFDRY
+447 IPGVRFDRY
-456 AINPSAKDYE
+456 AINPSTKGYE
-466 NMSLSKLSGQAVTPR
+466 NRALASLSGQAVTPR
-481 IGAVWRLASGFS
+481 IGAVWRLASGFA

-507 DQVNNGFANLASGYT
+507 EQVNNGFANLASGYT
-522 SIGNSELKPE
+522 SVGNPALKPE

-549 YSLAGFENRYQNF
+549 YSLASFENRYQNF

-569 GGGRPTNPTI
+569 GGGRPSNPTI
-579 YQYVNLANAKIQG
+579 YQYVNLTKAKIQG
-592 VVAQLELKVGQRWTV
+592 VVAQVELKVGQRWTV
-607 QTGAAYLKGDSQSNG
+607 QTGAAYLKGDSQING
-622 VSTPINSVQPFK
+622 VSAPINSVQPFK
-634 TMLGLQYDAG
+634 AMFGLQYDAG

-680 FGVYWKPSPN
+680 LGVYWKPSTN
-690 LTLNANVNNVLDT
+690 LTLNANLNNALDT

-724 TAAGRTIQ
+724 TAAGRTVQ
-732 VSMRY
+732 VSLRY

>member
-6 NVAIALSLSLHALP
+6 NIAIALSLTLP
-20 QQAFAQTTSS
+20 AFAQQSVAQTAS
-30 PNVTANN
+30 PKVVANN
-37 PPVNTSTLSDV
+37 QVVDPSQLSDI
-48 TVSATRTVRK
+48 TVSATRSARK
-58 VDDVPSSVSVITDT
+58 VDDVPSSVSVITGAT
-72 KIQKEGARNL
+72 IQKEGARSL
-82 KEAFRNELDVTVPV
+82 KEVFRNELDVTVPV
-96 GSTRF
+96 GPTRF

-139 TFGPFSTGRGDF
+139 SFGPFSTGRGDF
-151 LDIDGLKSVEIL
+151 LDIDGLKSVEVL

-191 TRGQSV
+191 TRGQNV
-197 GGFVR
+197 GGFAR
-202 VGYASI
+202 LGYASI
-208 DQAGSGT
+208 DQAGSGA

-222 EKWQAMVL
+222 EKWQALVL

-236 HETNNK
+236 HETDNK
-242 ATNDDKTVERTTPNP
+242 ANNDTKSVDRTTPNP

-264 LLSKAILTV
+264 LLGKAILTI

-282 VESQRRSQET
+282 IESQRRSQHT
-292 NVFSARAA
+292 QVFSARAA
-300 APQRPR
+300 APVPPR
-306 SVTGLTTQ
+306 GLTSLTTQ
-314 YTIERDR
+314 DTIERDR
-321 FSLEHSYNDLNAAW
+321 FSLEHRYNDVNATW
-335 IQNAET
+335 IQSAET

-349 VNQYATEQRSHA
+349 VNQYATEQRNRA

-393 SYGVDLSQAQ
+393 SYGLDLSQAH
-403 ISALRDGTSPPYG
+403 ISAMRDGTFPPYG

-427 TYTLA
+427 TYTLG
-432 GAFLQSEIELGAVSV
+432 GAFFQSEIELGAVSV
-447 IPGLRFDRY
+447 IPGVRFDRY
-456 AINPSAKDYE
+456 AIDPSTKGYE
-466 NMSLSKLSGQAVTPR
+466 NRALASLSGQAVTPR
-481 IGAVWRLASGFS
+481 IGAVWRLASGFA

-507 DQVNNGFANLASGYT
+507 EQVNNGFANLASGYT
-522 SIGNSELKPE
+522 SVGNPALKPE

-569 GGGRPTNPTI
+569 GGGRPSNPTI
-579 YQYVNLANAKIQG
+579 YQYVNLTKAKIQG
-592 VVAQLELKVGQRWTV
+592 VVAQFELKVGQRWTV
-607 QTGAAYLKGDSQSNG
+607 QTGGAYLKGDSQING
-622 VSTPINSVQPFK
+622 VSAPINSVQPFK
-634 TMLGLQYDAG
+634 AMFGLQYDAS

-680 FGVYWKPSPN
+680 LGVYWKPSTN
-690 LTLNANVNNVLDT
+690 LTLNANLNNALDT

-724 TAAGRTIQ
+724 TAAGRTVQ
-732 VSMRY
+732 VSLRY

>member
-6 NVAIALSLSLHALP
+6 NIAIALSLTLP
-20 QQAFAQTTSS
+20 AFAQQSVAQTTL
-30 PNVTANN
+30 PKVVANN
-37 PPVNTSTLSDV
+37 QVVDPSQLSDI
-48 TVSATRTVRK
+48 TVSATRSARK
-58 VDDVPSSVSVITDT
+58 VDDVPSSVSVITGAT
-72 KIQKEGARNL
+72 IQKEGARSL
-82 KEAFRNELDVTVPV
+82 KEVFRNELDVTVPV
-96 GSTRF
+96 GPTRF

-139 TFGPFSTGRGDF
+139 SFGPFSTGRGDF
-151 LDIDGLKSVEIL
+151 LDIDGLKSVEVL

-191 TRGQSV
+191 TRGQKV
-197 GGFVR
+197 GGFAR
-202 VGYASI
+202 LGYASI
-208 DQAGSGT
+208 DQAGSGA

-222 EKWQAMVL
+222 EKWQALVL

-236 HETNNK
+236 HETDNK
-242 ATNDDKTVERTTPNP
+242 ANNDTKSVDRTTPNP

-264 LLSKAILTV
+264 LLGKAILTI

-282 VESQRRSQET
+282 IESQRRSQHT
-292 NVFSARAA
+292 QVFSARAA
-300 APQRPR
+300 APVPVRGL
-306 SVTGLTTQ
+306 TGLTTQ
-314 YTIERDR
+314 DTIERDR
-321 FSLEHSYNDLNAAW
+321 LSLEHRYNDVNATW
-335 IQNAET
+335 IQSAET

-349 VNQYATEQRSHA
+349 VNQYATEQRNRA

-370 RTQVVGLATQ
+370 RTHVVGVATQ

-393 SYGVDLSQAQ
+393 SYGLDLSQAH
-403 ISALRDGTSPPYG
+403 ISAMRNGTFPPYG

-427 TYTLA
+427 TYTLG
-432 GAFLQSEIELGAVSV
+432 GAFFQSEIELGAVSV
-447 IPGLRFDRY
+447 IPGVRFDRY
-456 AINPSAKDYE
+456 AIDPSTKGYE
-466 NMSLSKLSGQAVTPR
+466 NRALASLSGQAVTPR
-481 IGAVWRLASGFS
+481 IGAVWRLASGFA

-507 DQVNNGFANLASGYT
+507 EQVNNGFANLASGYT
-522 SIGNSELKPE
+522 SVGNPALKPE

-569 GGGRPTNPTI
+569 GGGRPSNPTI
-579 YQYVNLANAKIQG
+579 YQYVNLTKAKIQG
-592 VVAQLELKVGQRWTV
+592 VVAQFELKVGQRWTV
-607 QTGAAYLKGDSQSNG
+607 QTGGAYLKGDSQING
-622 VSTPINSVQPFK
+622 VSAPINSVQPFK
-634 TMLGLQYDAG
+634 AMFGLQYDAS

-680 FGVYWKPSPN
+680 LGVYWKPSTN
-690 LTLNANVNNVLDT
+690 LTLNANLNNALDT

-724 TAAGRTIQ
+724 TAAGRTVQ
-732 VSMRY
+732 VSLRY

>member
-37 PPVNTSTLSDV
+37 PAANTSTLSDV

-58 VDDVPSSVSVITDT
+58 VDDVPSSVSVINDAT
-72 KIQKEGARNL
+72 IQKEGARNL

-96 GSTRF
+96 GPTRF
-101 GVGGAPTGRGGQEG
+101 GVGGASTGRGGQEG

-183 TLDPSDLL
+183 TLDPSDLF

-197 GGFVR
+197 GGFAR

-208 DQAGSGT
+208 DQASSGT

-282 VESQRRSQET
+282 IESQRRSQQT
-292 NVFSARAA
+292 NVFSARAV

-306 SVTGLTTQ
+306 SITGLTTQ
-314 YTIERDR
+314 DTIERDR
-321 FSLEHSYNDLNAAW
+321 LSLEHRYNDLNAAW

-349 VNQYATEQRSHA
+349 VNQYAAEQRSRA

-456 AINPSAKDYE
+456 AINPSAKGYE
-466 NMSLSKLSGQAVTPR
+466 NVSLSNLAGQAVTPR

-507 DQVNNGFANLASGYT
+507 DQVNNGFVNLASGYT

-680 FGVYWKPSPN
+680 FGVYWKPSAN
-690 LTLNANVNNVLDT
+690 LTFNANVNNVLDT

-724 TAAGRTIQ
+724 TAAGRTVQ

>member
-6 NVAIALSLSLHALP
+6 NIAIALSLTLP
-20 QQAFAQTTSS
+20 AFAQQSVAQTTL
-30 PNVTANN
+30 PKVVANN
-37 PPVNTSTLSDV
+37 QVVDPSQLSDI
-48 TVSATRTVRK
+48 TVSATRSARK
-58 VDDVPSSVSVITDT
+58 VDDVPSSVSVITGAT
-72 KIQKEGARNL
+72 IQKEGARNL
-82 KEAFRNELDVTVPV
+82 KEVFRNELDVTVPV
-96 GSTRF
+96 GPTRF
-101 GVGGAPTGRGGQEG
+101 GGGGAPTGRGGQEG

-139 TFGPFSTGRGDF
+139 SFGPFSTGRGDF
-151 LDIDGLKSVEIL
+151 LDIDGLKSVEVL

-191 TRGQSV
+191 TRGQNV
-197 GGFVR
+197 GGFAR
-202 VGYASI
+202 LGYASI
-208 DQAGSGT
+208 DQAGSGA

-222 EKWQAMVL
+222 EKWQALVL

-236 HETNNK
+236 HETDNK
-242 ATNDDKTVERTTPNP
+242 ANNDTKSVDRTTPNP

-264 LLSKAILTV
+264 LLGKAILTI

-282 VESQRRSQET
+282 IESQRRSQHT
-292 NVFSARAA
+292 QVFSARAA
-300 APQRPR
+300 APVPVRGL
-306 SVTGLTTQ
+306 TGLTTQ
-314 YTIERDR
+314 DTIERDR
-321 FSLEHSYNDLNAAW
+321 LSLEHRYNDVNATW
-335 IQNAET
+335 IQSVET

-349 VNQYATEQRSHA
+349 VNQYATEQRNRA

-370 RTQVVGLATQ
+370 RTQVVGVATQ

-393 SYGVDLSQAQ
+393 SYGLDLSQAH
-403 ISALRDGTSPPYG
+403 ISAMRDGTFPPYG

-427 TYTLA
+427 TYTLG
-432 GAFLQSEIELGAVSV
+432 GAFFQSEIELGAVSV
-447 IPGLRFDRY
+447 IPGVRFDRY
-456 AINPSAKDYE
+456 AIDPSSKGYE
-466 NMSLSKLSGQAVTPR
+466 NRALASLSGQAVTPR
-481 IGAVWRLASGFS
+481 IGAVWRLASGFA

-507 DQVNNGFANLASGYT
+507 EQVNNGFANLASGYT
-522 SIGNSELKPE
+522 SVGNPGLKPE

-569 GGGRPTNPTI
+569 GGGRPSNPTI
-579 YQYVNLANAKIQG
+579 YQYVNLTKAKIQG
-592 VVAQLELKVGQRWTV
+592 VVAQFELKVGQRWTV
-607 QTGAAYLKGDSQSNG
+607 QTGGAYLKGDSQING
-622 VSTPINSVQPFK
+622 VSAPINSVQPFK
-634 TMLGLQYDAG
+634 AMFGLQYDAG

-680 FGVYWKPSPN
+680 LGVYWKPSTN
-690 LTLNANVNNVLDT
+690 LTLNANLNNALDT

-724 TAAGRTIQ
+724 TAAGRTVQ
-732 VSMRY
+732 VSLRY

>member
-30 PNVTANN
+30 PNVAANN
-37 PPVNTSTLSDV
+37 PAANTSTLSDV

-58 VDDVPSSVSVITDT
+58 VDDVPSSVSVINDAT
-72 KIQKEGARNL
+72 IQKEGARNL

-96 GSTRF
+96 GPTRF
-101 GVGGAPTGRGGQEG
+101 GVGGASTGRGGQEG

-197 GGFVR
+197 GGFAR

-282 VESQRRSQET
+282 IESQRRSQQT
-292 NVFSARAA
+292 NVFSARAV

-306 SVTGLTTQ
+306 SITGLTTQ
-314 YTIERDR
+314 DTIERDR
-321 FSLEHSYNDLNAAW
+321 LSLEHRYNDLNAAW

-349 VNQYATEQRSHA
+349 VNQYAAEQRSRA
-361 PERIRDNTF
+361 SERIRDNTF

-456 AINPSAKDYE
+456 AINPSAKGYE
-466 NMSLSKLSGQAVTPR
+466 NVSLSNLAGQAVTPR

-507 DQVNNGFANLASGYT
+507 DQVNNGFVNLASGYT

-680 FGVYWKPSPN
+680 FGVYWKPSAN
-690 LTLNANVNNVLDT
+690 LTFNANVNNVLDT

-724 TAAGRTIQ
+724 TAAGRTVQ

>member
-6 NVAIALSLSLHALP
+6 NIAIALSLTLP
-20 QQAFAQTTSS
+20 AFAQQSVAQTTL
-30 PNVTANN
+30 PKVVANN
-37 PPVNTSTLSDV
+37 QVVDPSQLSDI
-48 TVSATRTVRK
+48 TVSATRSARK
-58 VDDVPSSVSVITDT
+58 VDDVPSSVSVITGAT
-72 KIQKEGARNL
+72 IQKEGARSL
-82 KEAFRNELDVTVPV
+82 KEVFRNELDVTVPV
-96 GSTRF
+96 GPTRF

-139 TFGPFSTGRGDF
+139 SFGPFSTGRGDF
-151 LDIDGLKSVEIL
+151 LDIDGLKSVEVL

-191 TRGQSV
+191 TRGQNV
-197 GGFVR
+197 GGFAR
-202 VGYASI
+202 LGYASI
-208 DQAGSGT
+208 DQAGSGA

-222 EKWQAMVL
+222 EKWQALVL

-236 HETNNK
+236 HETDNK
-242 ATNDDKTVERTTPNP
+242 ANNDTKSVDRTTPNP

-264 LLSKAILTV
+264 LLGKAILTI

-282 VESQRRSQET
+282 IESQRRSQHT
-292 NVFSARAA
+292 QVFSARAA
-300 APQRPR
+300 APVPVRGL
-306 SVTGLTTQ
+306 TGLTTQ
-314 YTIERDR
+314 DTIERDR
-321 FSLEHSYNDLNAAW
+321 LSLEHRYNDVNATW
-335 IQNAET
+335 IQSAET

-349 VNQYATEQRSHA
+349 VNQYATEQRNRA

-370 RTQVVGLATQ
+370 RTQVVGVATQ

-393 SYGVDLSQAQ
+393 SYGLDLSQAH
-403 ISALRDGTSPPYG
+403 ISAMRNGTFPPYG

-427 TYTLA
+427 TYTLG
-432 GAFLQSEIELGAVSV
+432 GAFFQSEIELGAVSV
-447 IPGLRFDRY
+447 IPGVRFDRY
-456 AINPSAKDYE
+456 AIDPSTKGYE
-466 NMSLSKLSGQAVTPR
+466 NRALASLSGQAVTPR
-481 IGAVWRLASGFS
+481 IGAVWRLASGFA

-507 DQVNNGFANLASGYT
+507 EQVNNGFANLASGYT
-522 SIGNSELKPE
+522 SVGNPALKPE

-569 GGGRPTNPTI
+569 GGGRPSNPTI
-579 YQYVNLANAKIQG
+579 YQYVNLTKAKIQG
-592 VVAQLELKVGQRWTV
+592 VVAQFELKVGQRWTV
-607 QTGAAYLKGDSQSNG
+607 QTGGAYLKGDSQING
-622 VSTPINSVQPFK
+622 VSAPINSVQPFK
-634 TMLGLQYDAG
+634 AMFGLQYDAS

-680 FGVYWKPSPN
+680 LGVYWKPSTN
-690 LTLNANVNNVLDT
+690 LTLNANLNNALDT

-724 TAAGRTIQ
+724 TAAGRTVQ
-732 VSMRY
+732 VSLRY

>member
-6 NVAIALSLSLHALP
+6 NVAIALSLSLHALS
-20 QQAFAQTTSS
+20 QQVFAQTAPS
-30 PNVTANN
+30 PNVAANN
-37 PPVNTSTLSDV
+37 PAANSTTLGDV

-58 VDDVPSSVSVITDT
+58 VDDVPSSVSVITDAT
-72 KIQKEGARNL
+72 IQKEGARNL
-82 KEAFRNELDVTVPV
+82 KEAFRNELDVTVTV
-96 GSTRF
+96 GPTRF
-101 GVGGAPTGRGGQEG
+101 GVGGAATGRGGQEG

-197 GGFVR
+197 GGFAR

-208 DQAGSGT
+208 DQADSGT

-236 HETNNK
+236 HQTGNK
-242 ATNDDKTVERTTPNP
+242 ATNGEKSIERTTPNP
-257 VDYNNRY
+257 VDYSNRY
-264 LLSKAILTV
+264 LLSKAILTI
-273 DAAQQLGLT
+273 DSAQQLGLT
-282 VESQRRSQET
+282 IESQRRSQQT
-292 NVFSARAA
+292 NVLSARAV
-300 APQRPR
+300 APQPPR
-306 SVTGLTTQ
+306 SITGLTTQ
-314 YTIERDR
+314 DTIERDR
-321 FSLEHSYNDLNAAW
+321 LSLEYRYNDLNAAW
-335 IQNAET
+335 IQSADT
-341 RLYWQDAK
+341 RLYWQDAMVK
-349 VNQYATEQRSHA
+349 QYATEQRSRA

-370 RTQVVGLATQ
+370 RTQVVGLVTQ

-393 SYGVDLSQAQ
+393 SYGVDLSQVQ
-403 ISALRDGTSPPYG
+403 ISALRDGTIPPYG
-416 SKFPSRPFPDT
+416 TKFPSRPFPDT

-447 IPGLRFDRY
+447 IPGVRFDRY
-456 AINPSAKDYE
+456 AINPSAKGYG
-466 NMSLSKLSGQAVTPR
+466 NAPLSNLSGQALTPR
-481 IGAVWRLASGFS
+481 IGAVWRLAPGFS

-507 DQVNNGFANLASGYT
+507 EQVNNGFANLASGYT
-522 SIGNSELKPE
+522 SIGNAELKPE

-541 RGKSHGLR
+541 RGKANGLR

-592 VVAQLELKVGQRWTV
+592 VVAQLEVKVGQRWTV

-622 VSTPINSVQPFK
+622 VSTPINSVQPYRA
-634 TMLGLQYDAG
+634 MLGLQYDAG

-674 DYTVLD
+674 NYTVLD
-680 FGVYWKPSPN
+680 LGVYWKPSPS
-690 LTLNANVNNVLDT
+690 LTFNANVNNVLDT

-724 TAAGRTIQ
+724 TAAGRTVN

>member
-6 NVAIALSLSLHALP
+6 NIAIALSLTLP
-20 QQAFAQTTSS
+20 AFAQQAVAQTTL
-30 PNVTANN
+30 PKVVANN
-37 PPVNTSTLSDV
+37 QVVDPSQLSDI
-48 TVSATRTVRK
+48 TVSATRSARK
-58 VDDVPSSVSVITDT
+58 VDDVPSSVSVITGAT
-72 KIQKEGARNL
+72 IQKEGARSL
-82 KEAFRNELDVTVPV
+82 KEVFRNELDVTVPV
-96 GSTRF
+96 GPTRF

-139 TFGPFSTGRGDF
+139 SFGPFSTGRGDF
-151 LDIDGLKSVEIL
+151 LDIDGLKSVEVL

-191 TRGQSV
+191 TRGQNV
-197 GGFVR
+197 GGFAR
-202 VGYASI
+202 LGYASI
-208 DQAGSGT
+208 DQAGSGA

-222 EKWQAMVL
+222 EKWQALVL

-236 HETNNK
+236 HETDNK
-242 ATNDDKTVERTTPNP
+242 ANNDTKSVDRTTPNP

-264 LLSKAILTV
+264 LLGKAILTI

-282 VESQRRSQET
+282 IESQRRSQHT
-292 NVFSARAA
+292 QVFSARAA
-300 APQRPR
+300 APVPVRGL
-306 SVTGLTTQ
+306 TGLTTQ
-314 YTIERDR
+314 DTIERDR
-321 FSLEHSYNDLNAAW
+321 LSLEHRYNDVNATW
-335 IQNAET
+335 IQSAET

-349 VNQYATEQRSHA
+349 VNQYATEQRNRA

-370 RTQVVGLATQ
+370 RTQVVGVATQ

-393 SYGVDLSQAQ
+393 SYGLDLSQAH
-403 ISALRDGTSPPYG
+403 ISAMRDGTFPPYG

-427 TYTLA
+427 TYTLG
-432 GAFLQSEIELGAVSV
+432 GAFFQSEIELGAVSV
-447 IPGLRFDRY
+447 IPGVRFDRY
-456 AINPSAKDYE
+456 AIDPSTKGYE
-466 NMSLSKLSGQAVTPR
+466 NRALASLSGQAVTPR
-481 IGAVWRLASGFS
+481 IGAVWRLASGFA

-507 DQVNNGFANLASGYT
+507 EQVNNGFANLASGYT
-522 SIGNSELKPE
+522 SVGNPALKPE

-569 GGGRPTNPTI
+569 GGGRPSNPTI
-579 YQYVNLANAKIQG
+579 YQYVNLTKAKIQG
-592 VVAQLELKVGQRWTV
+592 VVAQFELKVGQRWTV
-607 QTGAAYLKGDSQSNG
+607 QTGGAYLKGDSQING
-622 VSTPINSVQPFK
+622 VSAPINSVQPFK
-634 TMLGLQYDAG
+634 AMFGLQYDAS

-680 FGVYWKPSPN
+680 LGVYWKPSTN
-690 LTLNANVNNVLDT
+690 LTLNANLNNALDT

-724 TAAGRTIQ
+724 TAAGRTVQ
-732 VSMRY
+732 VSLRY

>member
-6 NVAIALSLSLHALP
+6 NIAIALSLTLP
-20 QQAFAQTTSS
+20 AFAQQAVAQTAS
-30 PNVTANN
+30 PKVVANN
-37 PPVNTSTLSDV
+37 QVVDPSQLSDI
-48 TVSATRTVRK
+48 TVSATRSARK
-58 VDDVPSSVSVITDT
+58 VDDVPSSVSVITGAT
-72 KIQKEGARNL
+72 IQKEGARSL
-82 KEAFRNELDVTVPV
+82 KEVFRNELDVTVPV
-96 GSTRF
+96 GPTRF

-139 TFGPFSTGRGDF
+139 SFGPFSTGRGDF
-151 LDIDGLKSVEIL
+151 LDIDGLKSVEVL

-191 TRGQSV
+191 TRGQNV
-197 GGFVR
+197 GGFAR
-202 VGYASI
+202 LGYASI
-208 DQAGSGT
+208 DQAGSGA

-222 EKWQAMVL
+222 EKWQALVI

-236 HETNNK
+236 HETDNK
-242 ATNDDKTVERTTPNP
+242 ANNDAKNIDRTTPNP

-264 LLSKAILTV
+264 LLGKAILTI

-282 VESQRRSQET
+282 IESQRRSQHTE
-292 NVFSARAA
+292 VFSARAA
-300 APQRPR
+300 APVPLRGL
-306 SVTGLTTQ
+306 TGLTTQ
-314 YTIERDR
+314 DTIERDR
-321 FSLEHSYNDLNAAW
+321 LSLEHRYNDVNATW
-335 IQNAET
+335 IQSAET

-349 VNQYATEQRSHA
+349 VNQYATEQRNRA

-370 RTQVVGLATQ
+370 RTQVVGVATQ

-393 SYGVDLSQAQ
+393 SYGLDLSQAH
-403 ISALRDGTSPPYG
+403 ISAMRDGTFPPYG

-427 TYTLA
+427 TYTLG
-432 GAFLQSEIELGAVSV
+432 GAFFQSEIELGAVSV
-447 IPGLRFDRY
+447 IPGVRFDRY
-456 AINPSAKDYE
+456 AIDPSTKGYE
-466 NMSLSKLSGQAVTPR
+466 NRALASLSGQAVTPR
-481 IGAVWRLASGFS
+481 IGAVWRLASGFA

-507 DQVNNGFANLASGYT
+507 EQVNNGFANLASGYT
-522 SIGNSELKPE
+522 SVGNPALKPE

-569 GGGRPTNPTI
+569 GGGRPSNPTI
-579 YQYVNLANAKIQG
+579 YQYVNLTKAKIQG
-592 VVAQLELKVGQRWTV
+592 VVAQFELKVGQRWTV
-607 QTGAAYLKGDSQSNG
+607 QTGGAYLKGDSQING
-622 VSTPINSVQPFK
+622 VSAPINSVQPFK
-634 TMLGLQYDAG
+634 AMFGLQYDAS

-680 FGVYWKPSPN
+680 LGVYWKPSTN
-690 LTLNANVNNVLDT
+690 LTLNANLNNALDT

-724 TAAGRTIQ
+724 TAAGRTVQ
-732 VSMRY
+732 VSLRY

>member
-6 NVAIALSLSLHALP
+6 NIAIALSLSLHALS
-20 QQAFAQTTSS
+20 QQVFAQTAPSLD
-30 PNVTANN
+30 VTANN
-37 PPVNTSTLSDV
+37 PASDSTTLSDV

-58 VDDVPSSVSVITDT
+58 VDDVPSSVSVITNT
-72 KIQKEGARNL
+72 TIQKEGARNL

-96 GSTRF
+96 GPTRF
-101 GVGGAPTGRGGQEG
+101 GVGGAATGRGGQEG

-197 GGFVR
+197 GGFAR

-236 HETNNK
+236 HQTGNK
-242 ATNDDKTVERTTPNP
+242 ATNDDKSIERTTPNP
-257 VDYNNRY
+257 VDYSNRY
-264 LLSKAILTV
+264 LLSKAILTI
-273 DAAQQLGLT
+273 DSAQQLGLT
-282 VESQRRSQET
+282 IESQRRSQLT
-292 NVFSARAA
+292 NVFSARAV
-300 APQRPR
+300 APQPLR
-306 SVTGLTTQ
+306 SITDLTTQ
-314 YTIERDR
+314 DTIERDR
-321 FSLEHSYNDLNAAW
+321 LSLEHRYNDLNAAW
-335 IQNAET
+335 IQSADT

-349 VNQYATEQRSHA
+349 VKQYATEQRSRA

-403 ISALRDGTSPPYG
+403 ISALRDGTVPPYG
-416 SKFPSRPFPDT
+416 SKFPSRQFPDT

-432 GAFLQSEIELGAVSV
+432 GAFLQSEVELGAVSV
-447 IPGLRFDRY
+447 IPGVRFDRY
-456 AINPSAKDYE
+456 AINPSAKGYG
-466 NMSLSKLSGQAVTPR
+466 NAPLSKLSGQALTPR
-481 IGAVWRLASGFS
+481 IGAVWRLAPGFS

-507 DQVNNGFANLASGYT
+507 EQVNNGFANLASGYT
-522 SIGNSELKPE
+522 SVGNAELKPE

-541 RGKSHGLR
+541 RGKANGLR

-592 VVAQLELKVGQRWTV
+592 VVAQLEVKVGQRWTV
-607 QTGAAYLKGDSQSNG
+607 QTGAAYLKGDSQSYG

-634 TMLGLQYDAG
+634 AMLGLQYDAG
-644 EWGGQATVLYSAAKD
+644 GWGGQATVLYSAAKD
-659 PSRIAPGRTSQFASP
+659 PSRIASGRTSQFASP
-674 DYTVLD
+674 NYTVLD
-680 FGVYWKPSPN
+680 LGVYWKPSPS
-690 LTLNANVNNVLDT
+690 LTFNANVNNVLDA

-710 VSGLTENSRIADAY
+710 VSGLTENSRIGDAY
-724 TAAGRTIQ
+724 TAAGRTVQ

>member
-6 NVAIALSLSLHALP
+6 NIAIALSLTLP
-20 QQAFAQTTSS
+20 AFAQQAVAQTTL
-30 PNVTANN
+30 PKVVANN
-37 PPVNTSTLSDV
+37 QVVDPSQLSDI
-48 TVSATRTVRK
+48 TVSATRSARK
-58 VDDVPSSVSVITDT
+58 VDDVPSSVSVITGAT
-72 KIQKEGARNL
+72 IQKEGARSL
-82 KEAFRNELDVTVPV
+82 KEVFRNELDVTVPV
-96 GSTRF
+96 GPTRF

-139 TFGPFSTGRGDF
+139 SFGPFSTGRGDF
-151 LDIDGLKSVEIL
+151 LDIDGLKSVEVL

-191 TRGQSV
+191 TRGQNV
-197 GGFVR
+197 GGFAR
-202 VGYASI
+202 LGYASI
-208 DQAGSGT
+208 DQAGSGA

-222 EKWQAMVL
+222 EKWQALVL

-236 HETNNK
+236 HETDNK
-242 ATNDDKTVERTTPNP
+242 ANNDAKNIDRTTPNP

-264 LLSKAILTV
+264 LLGKAILTI

-282 VESQRRSQET
+282 IESQRRSQHTE
-292 NVFSARAA
+292 VFSARAA
-300 APQRPR
+300 APVPLRGL
-306 SVTGLTTQ
+306 TGLTTQ
-314 YTIERDR
+314 DTIERDR
-321 FSLEHSYNDLNAAW
+321 LSLEHRYNDVNATW
-335 IQNAET
+335 IQSAET

-349 VNQYATEQRSHA
+349 VNQYATEQRNRA

-370 RTQVVGLATQ
+370 RTQVVGVATQ

-393 SYGVDLSQAQ
+393 SYGLDLSQAH
-403 ISALRDGTSPPYG
+403 ISAMRDGTFPPYG

-427 TYTLA
+427 TYTLG
-432 GAFLQSEIELGAVSV
+432 GAFFQSEIELGAVSV
-447 IPGLRFDRY
+447 IPGVRFDRY
-456 AINPSAKDYE
+456 AINPSTKGYE
-466 NMSLSKLSGQAVTPR
+466 NLTLASLSGQAVTPR
-481 IGAVWRLASGFS
+481 IGAVWRLAPSFS

-507 DQVNNGFANLASGYT
+507 EQVNNGFANLASGYT
-522 SIGNSELKPE
+522 SVGNPGLKPE

-541 RGKSHGLR
+541 RGKSYGLR

-569 GGGRPTNPTI
+569 GGGRPSNPTI
-579 YQYVNLANAKIQG
+579 YQYVNLTNAKIQG
-592 VVAQLELKVGQRWTV
+592 VVAQLEVKVGQRWTV
-607 QTGAAYLKGDSQSNG
+607 QTGAAYLKGDSQMNG
-622 VSTPINSVQPFK
+622 VNAPINSVQPFK
-634 TMLGLQYDAG
+634 AMLGLQYDAG

-659 PSRIAPGRTSQFASP
+659 PSRITAGTSSQFASP

-680 FGVYWKPSPN
+680 LGVYWKPSPN
-690 LTLNANVNNVLDT
+690 LTVNANLNNALDT

-724 TAAGRTIQ
+724 TAAGRTVQ
-732 VSMRY
+732 VSLRY

>member
-6 NVAIALSLSLHALP
+6 NVAIALSLSFHALP
-20 QQAFAQTTSS
+20 QQAFAQTPSLPT
-30 PNVTANN
+30 VTANN
-37 PPVNTSTLSDV
+37 PPVNASTLSDV

-58 VDDVPSSVSVITDT
+58 VDDVPSSVSVITDAT
-72 KIQKEGARNL
+72 IQKEGARNL
-82 KEAFRNELDVTVPV
+82 KEAFRNEPDVTVPV
-96 GSTRF
+96 GPTRF
-101 GVGGAPTGRGGQEG
+101 GVGGAATGRGGQEG

-183 TLDPSDLL
+183 TLDPSDVL

-197 GGFVR
+197 GGFAR

-236 HETNNK
+236 HETGNK
-242 ATNDDKTVERTTPNP
+242 ANNDDKSVERTTPNP
-257 VDYNNRY
+257 VNYSNRY
-264 LLSKAILTV
+264 LLGKAILAIDT
-273 DAAQQLGLT
+273 AQQLGLT
-282 VESQRRSQET
+282 VESQRRSQQT
-292 NVFSARAA
+292 NVFSARAV
-300 APQRPR
+300 APQLPR
-306 SVTGLTTQ
+306 SLTGLTTQ
-314 YTIERDR
+314 DTIERDR
-321 FSLEHSYNDLNAAW
+321 LSLEHRYNNLNAAW
-335 IQNAET
+335 IQSTET

-349 VNQYATEQRSHA
+349 VNQYATEQRRRA

-427 TYTLA
+427 TYTLG
-432 GAFLQSEIELGAVSV
+432 GAFLQSEIELSTVSV
-447 IPGLRFDRY
+447 IPGVRFDRY
-456 AINPSAKDYE
+456 AINPSTKGYDH
-466 NMSLSKLSGQAVTPR
+466 MSLSTLSGQAVTPR

-592 VVAQLELKVGQRWTV
+592 VVAQVELKVGSRWTV

-634 TMLGLQYDAG
+634 ALLGLQYDAG

-659 PSRIAPGRTSQFASP
+659 PSRIAPGRTSQFATP

-680 FGVYWKPSPN
+680 LGVYWKPSPN
-690 LTLNANVNNVLDT
+690 LTFNANVNNALDT

-724 TAAGRTIQ
+724 TAAGRSVQ

>member
-6 NVAIALSLSLHALP
+6 NIAIALSLTLP
-20 QQAFAQTTSS
+20 AFAQQSVAQTAS
-30 PNVTANN
+30 PKFVANN
-37 PPVNTSTLSDV
+37 QVVGPSQLSDI
-48 TVSATRTVRK
+48 TVSATRSARK
-58 VDDVPSSVSVITDT
+58 VDDVPSSVSVITGAT
-72 KIQKEGARNL
+72 IQKEGARSL
-82 KEAFRNELDVTVPV
+82 KEIFRNELDVTVPV
-96 GSTRF
+96 GPTRF

-139 TFGPFSTGRGDF
+139 SFGPFSTGRGDF
-151 LDIDGLKSVEIL
+151 LDIDGLKSVEVL

-183 TLDPSDLL
+183 TLDPSDVL
-191 TRGQSV
+191 TRGQNV
-197 GGFVR
+197 GGFAR
-202 VGYASI
+202 LGYASI
-208 DQAGSGT
+208 DQAGSGA

-222 EKWQAMVL
+222 EKWQALVL

-236 HETNNK
+236 HETDNK
-242 ATNDDKTVERTTPNP
+242 ANNDAKNIGRTTPNP

-264 LLSKAILTV
+264 LLGKAILTI

-282 VESQRRSQET
+282 IESQRRSQHT
-292 NVFSARAA
+292 QVFSARAA
-300 APQRPR
+300 APVPPR
-306 SVTGLTTQ
+306 GLTSLTTQ
-314 YTIERDR
+314 DTIERDR
-321 FSLEHSYNDLNAAW
+321 FSLEHRYNDVNATW
-335 IQNAET
+335 IQSAET

-349 VNQYATEQRSHA
+349 VNQYATEQRNRA

-393 SYGVDLSQAQ
+393 SYGMDLSQAH
-403 ISALRDGTSPPYG
+403 ISAMRDGTFAPYG

-427 TYTLA
+427 TYTLG
-432 GAFLQSEIELGAVSV
+432 GAFFQSEIELGAVSV
-447 IPGLRFDRY
+447 IPGVRFDRY
-456 AINPSAKDYE
+456 AIDPSTKGYE
-466 NMSLSKLSGQAVTPR
+466 NRALASLSGQAVTPR
-481 IGAVWRLASGFS
+481 IGAVWRLASGFA

-507 DQVNNGFANLASGYT
+507 EQVNNGFANLASGYT
-522 SIGNSELKPE
+522 SVGNPGLKPE

-569 GGGRPTNPTI
+569 GGGRPSNPTI
-579 YQYVNLANAKIQG
+579 YQYVNLTKAKIQG
-592 VVAQLELKVGQRWTV
+592 VVAQFELKVGQRWTV
-607 QTGAAYLKGDSQSNG
+607 QTGGAYLKGDSQING
-622 VSTPINSVQPFK
+622 VSAPINSVQPFK
-634 TMLGLQYDAG
+634 AMFGLQYDAG

-680 FGVYWKPSPN
+680 LGVYWKPSTN
-690 LTLNANVNNVLDT
+690 LTLNANLNNALDT

-724 TAAGRTIQ
+724 TAAGRTVQ
-732 VSMRY
+732 VSLRY

>member
-6 NVAIALSLSLHALP
+6 NIAIALSLTLP
-20 QQAFAQTTSS
+20 AFAQQAVAQTAS
-30 PNVTANN
+30 PKVVANN
-37 PPVNTSTLSDV
+37 QVVDPSQLSDI
-48 TVSATRTVRK
+48 TVSATRSARK
-58 VDDVPSSVSVITDT
+58 VDDVPSSVSVIAGAT
-72 KIQKEGARNL
+72 IQKEGARSL
-82 KEAFRNELDVTVPV
+82 KEIFRNELDVTVPV
-96 GSTRF
+96 GPTRF

-124 QVLMLVDG
+124 QVLMLDDG

-139 TFGPFSTGRGDF
+139 SFGPFSTGRGDF
-151 LDIDGLKSVEIL
+151 LDIDGLKSVEVL

-183 TLDPSDLL
+183 TLDPSDVL
-191 TRGQSV
+191 TRGQNV
-197 GGFVR
+197 GGFAR
-202 VGYASI
+202 LGYASI

-222 EKWQAMVL
+222 EKWQALVL

-236 HETNNK
+236 HETDNK
-242 ATNDDKTVERTTPNP
+242 ANNDAKNIDRTTPNP

-264 LLSKAILTV
+264 LLGKAILTI

-282 VESQRRSQET
+282 IESQRRSQHTE
-292 NVFSARAA
+292 VFSARAA
-300 APQRPR
+300 APVPVRGL
-306 SVTGLTTQ
+306 TGLTTQ
-314 YTIERDR
+314 DTIERDR
-321 FSLEHSYNDLNAAW
+321 FSLEHRYNDVNATW
-335 IQNAET
+335 IQSAET

-349 VNQYATEQRSHA
+349 VNQYATEQRNRA

-370 RTQVVGLATQ
+370 RTQVVGVATQ
-380 FQTNLTGWVNQRL
+380 FQTNLSGWVNQRL
-393 SYGVDLSQAQ
+393 SYGLDLSQAH
-403 ISALRDGTSPPYG
+403 ISAMRDGTFAPYG

-427 TYTLA
+427 TYTLG
-432 GAFLQSEIELGAVSV
+432 GAFFQSEIELGAVSV
-447 IPGLRFDRY
+447 IPGVRFDRY
-456 AINPSAKDYE
+456 AIDPSTKGYE
-466 NMSLSKLSGQAVTPR
+466 NRALASLSGQAVTPR
-481 IGAVWRLASGFS
+481 IGAVWRLASGFA

-507 DQVNNGFANLASGYT
+507 EQVNNGFANLASGYT
-522 SIGNSELKPE
+522 SVGNPGLKPE

-541 RGKSHGLR
+541 RGKSHGIR

-569 GGGRPTNPTI
+569 GGGRPSNPTI
-579 YQYVNLANAKIQG
+579 YQYVNLTKAKIQG
-592 VVAQLELKVGQRWTV
+592 VVAQFELKVGQRWTV
-607 QTGAAYLKGDSQSNG
+607 QTGGAYLKGDSQING
-622 VSTPINSVQPFK
+622 VSAPINSVQPFK
-634 TMLGLQYDAG
+634 AMFGLQYDAG

-659 PSRIAPGRTSQFASP
+659 PSRIAPARTSQFASP

-680 FGVYWKPSPN
+680 LGVYWKPSTN
-690 LTLNANVNNVLDT
+690 LTLNANLNNALDT

-724 TAAGRTIQ
+724 TAAGRTVQ
-732 VSMRY
+732 VSLRY